1 MFRISIADSSGHSSR
16 LVNFAQLNEC
26 ACRNPSEAAGGNPMP
41 PLDELYEY
49 HARDCINSAEQTD
62 DPKHRE
68 LLLKMAREWTQEAAA
83 LRAAPEQP

>member
-1 MFRISIADSSGHSSR
+1 MSRISIADSSGHSSR

-41 PLDELYEY
+41 PLDELYSSTTL
-49 HARDCINSAEQTD
+49 AIALI
-62 DPKHRE
+62 PKHRE

-83 LRAAPEQP
+83 LRAAPERP